1 MNFVALTHIT
11 LQIPIQRYNEN
22 KGSHVRTAHEVPLD
36 GEEII
41 NDAELDGEL
50 AELSLG
56 EKLAANTTIPHLPA
70 TDKKVEDPEDHTI
83 PPHVDPISLTRTLIQ
98 ALHLHSNNAQLLES
112 VLRSR
117 GETLILNTV
126 KKLPA
131 TFAVPLVRECV
142 ARLNRGRGA
151 GLDGTKTAS
160 GSVVDANAG
169 KNIVKWLRATL
180 IAHTSHLLSVRLDFF
195 GPRHIVF
202 RCHTD
207 VDV

>member
-1 MNFVALTHIT
+1 VNFVALTHIT

-117 GETLILNTV
+117 GETLILNT
-126 KKLPA
+126 
-131 TFAVPLVRECV
+131 EE
-142 ARLNRGRGA
+142 
-151 GLDGTKTAS
+151 TAS
-160 GSVVDANAG
+160 HVRGTACERMCRSFESRAG
-169 KNIVKWLRATL
+169 RRPGRYQDCKW
-180 IAHTSHLLSVRLDFF
+180 
-195 GPRHIVF
+195 F
-202 RCHTD
+202 RCGCECGEKYSEMVTRHTHCTY
-207 VDV
+207 VAPPECTSRFFRSSPHRIQVPY